1 MIKLAFV
8 VFFYLVSFS
17 ALANLVDTIKSV
29 KSAVVGIGTYKPLGS
44 PRAQLK
50 GTGFFI
56 RDHLIVTNY
65 HLISDDLNI
74 QENEKRVIF
83 VGEGNRPKLIDFSV
97 LTYDAAHDLA
107 LLKISTSNNLNITP
121 LKLAR
126 GSQPAGTEI
135 AFTGF
140 PIGAVLGLY
149 PVTHRGIISA
159 VTPVV
164 TPAANANQ
172 LSISALKRLKKP
184 FLTYQ
189 LDATAYPGN
198 SGSPVYDQKTGKVL
212 AVINKVFIK
221 SSKESALTDPSGI
234 TYAIPAEHLQNLL
247 KKHSQL

>member
-1 MIKLAFV
+1 MIKLALV
-8 VFFYLVSFS
+8 CFFCLFSLTCQAGLVK
-17 ALANLVDTIKSV
+17 TIKMV
-29 KSAVVGIGTYKPLGS
+29 EPAIVGVGVYNELSS

-56 RDHLIVTNY
+56 KHNLVATNY
-65 HLISDDLNI
+65 HVVSEELSL
-74 QENEKRVIF
+74 QENEKRVLF
-83 VGEGNRPKLIDFSV
+83 VGKGNRPQIIPFKIIARDP
-97 LTYDAAHDLA
+97 AHDLA
-107 LLKISTSNNLNITP
+107 ILKIEPVNNLNIQP
-121 LKLAR
+121 LVLSAHPIDP
-126 GSQPAGTEI
+126 GIEI

-198 SGSPVYDQKTGKVL
+198 SGSPVYSQQTGKVI
-212 AVINKVFIK
+212 AIINKVFVK
-221 SSKESALTDPSGI
+221 ETKESALSAPSGI
-234 TYAIPAEHLQNLL
+234 TYAIPVEHLKKLL
-247 KKHSQL
+247 NTL

>member
-8 VFFYLVSFS
+8 AFFYLVSFT
-17 ALANLVDTIKSV
+17 AMADLVDTIKSI
-29 KSAVVGIGTYKPLGS
+29 KPAVVGIGTYKPLGS

-56 RDHLIVTNY
+56 RDNLVVTNY
-65 HLISDDLNI
+65 HLISNELDS
-74 QENEKRVIF
+74 QENEKRVLF
-83 VGEGNRPKLIDFSV
+83 VGEGNRPKLVDFSV
-97 LTYDAAHDLA
+97 LTYDVAHDLA
-107 LLKISTSNNLNITP
+107 LLKISASNNLNITP
-121 LKLAR
+121 LELTS

-198 SGSPVYDQKTGKVL
+198 SGSPVYSQQTGKVI
-212 AVINKVFIK
+212 AIINKVFVK
-221 SSKESALTDPSGI
+221 ETKESVLSTPSGI
-234 TYAIPAEHLQNLL
+234 TYAIPVGHL
-247 KKHSQL
+247 KKLLTKI

>member
-8 VFFYLVSFS
+8 VFLYLVSFS
-17 ALANLVDTIKSV
+17 SFANLIQTIKNI
-29 KSAVVGIGTYKPLGS
+29 KPAIVGVGTYKPLSS

-56 RDHLIVTNY
+56 NNNLVVTNY
-65 HLISDDLNI
+65 HLVSNELDLH
-74 QENEKRVIF
+74 ENERRVIF
-83 VGEGNRPKLIDFSV
+83 VGEGNRPKLIDFTV
-97 LTYDAAHDLA
+97 LDYDAAHDLA
-107 LLKISTSNNLNITP
+107 LLTVNTSKKLNISP
-121 LKLAR
+121 LKIET
-126 GSQPAGTEI
+126 SPQPAGTEI

-159 VTPVV
+159 LTPVV

-172 LSISALKRLKKP
+172 LSVSALKRLKKP
-184 FLTYQ
+184 FFTYQ

-198 SGSPVYDQKTGKVL
+198 SGSPVYDQQTGKVI

-221 SSKESALTDPSGI
+221 SSKESALTEPSGI
-234 TYAIPAEHLQNLL
+234 TYAIPIKFLEDLL
-247 KKHSQL
+247 NKQK